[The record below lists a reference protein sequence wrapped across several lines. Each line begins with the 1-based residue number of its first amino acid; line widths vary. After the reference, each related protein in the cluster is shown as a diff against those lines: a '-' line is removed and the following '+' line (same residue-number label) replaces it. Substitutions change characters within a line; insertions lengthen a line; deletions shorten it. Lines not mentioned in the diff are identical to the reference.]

1 MKRQVIQSKWKAYC
15 HVMRLDKPI
24 GSLLL
29 LWPTLWALWLAQRG
43 MPDITILM
51 VFVLGVFL
59 MRAAGCVINDYVDR
73 DIDGH
78 VKRTVNRP
86 LVSGAISAYESKI
99 LFVVLLLFAFA
110 LVLTLNRMT
119 IGLSLVA
126 LALAWIYPFMK
137 RITHLP
143 QVVLGVAFGWSIPMG
158 FSAVSSSLP
167 LVCWLLLLANIC
179 WTIAYD
185 TQYAMVDRD
194 DDVKIGVKSTA
205 ILFGQYDK
213 LVIGALQLVTL
224 LLMITVGYLMQLD
237 NVFYYSILIAGVLF
251 LYQQKIIAN
260 REPNGCF
267 RAFLNNNYVGLILFL
282 GILFSYI

>member
-119 IGLSLVA
+119 IELSLVA

-179 WTIAYD
+179 WTITYD
-185 TQYAMVDRD
+185 TQYALLDRD
-194 DDVKIGVKSTA
+194 DDLKIGVKSTA

-237 NVFYYSILIAGVLF
+237 NVFYYSILIAGILF

>member
-1 MKRQVIQSKWKAYC
+1 MKRQVIQSKWKSYC

-59 MRAAGCVINDYVDR
+59 MRAAGCVINDYADR

-194 DDVKIGVKSTA
+194 DDLKIGVKSTA

-237 NVFYYSILIAGVLF
+237 NVFYYSILIAGALF